1 MRNDAALKQKD
12 AEGGRMRG
20 EGAAEGGADAGAGVA
35 SCMSESF
42 VSCPF
47 GEIHFQL
54 PNFQLPNFQLATG
67 NGQLATQSASTLK
80 KASAHIRV
88 RGSVRE

>member
-1 MRNDAALKQKD
+1 
-12 AEGGRMRG
+12 MRG

-54 PNFQLPNFQLATG
+54 PNFQLATG

-88 RGSVRE
+88 RGSVRECVGCVCSLVD